1 MNKLLLVVALAT
13 LLSCTDSSKK
23 ETTNATQT
31 EEIEEVVL
39 AEGNRISALAQQAL
53 GGQLKQAIS
62 ERGVLEAVKF
72 CNVAAYPILDTLTT
86 GLDAEIKRASLR
98 PRNPQDAPTDTEGKI
113 LEQYQSQLSSS
124 QELQPVVE
132 VLDEQHILYA
142 KPIVMNNPLCLNC
155 HGTVG
160 TQVSDETNALLK
172 SLYPEDNATG
182 HQLGDLRGIWSITF
196 SREDLVAY
204 LNQQ

>member
-1 MNKLLLVVALAT
+1 MVALAA
-13 LLSCTDSSKK
+13 LLSCTDGKK
-23 ETTNATQT
+23 QETADTAQT
-31 EEIEEVVL
+31 KPIEEAAL

-62 ERGVLEAVKF
+62 KGGVPEAVKF

-98 PRNPQDAPTDTEGKI
+98 IRNPKDAPTNSEREI
-113 LEQYQSQLSSS
+113 LEQYQTQLDND

-132 VLDEQHILYA
+132 VFDNDQVLYA
-142 KPIVMNNPLCLNC
+142 RPIVMNNALCLNC

-196 SREDLVAY
+196 SQEDLVAY

>member
-1 MNKLLLVVALAT
+1 MNKLFLIVALAA
-13 LLSCTDSSKK
+13 LLSCTEGKK
-23 ETTNATQT
+23 QETADTAQT
-31 EEIEEVVL
+31 KQIEEAAL

-62 ERGVLEAVKF
+62 EGGVPEAVKF

-98 PRNPQDAPTDTEGKI
+98 IRNPKDAPTDSEREI
-113 LEQYQSQLSSS
+113 LEQYQTQLDNN

-132 VLDEQHILYA
+132 IFDNDQVLYA
-142 KPIVMNNPLCLNC
+142 RPIVMNNALCLNC

-172 SLYPEDNATG
+172 SLYPEDNAIG

-196 SREDLVAY
+196 SQEDLVAY

>member
-1 MNKLLLVVALAT
+1 MNKLFLIVALAA
-13 LLSCTDSSKK
+13 LLSCTEGKK
-23 ETTNATQT
+23 QETADTAQT
-31 EEIEEVVL
+31 KQIEEAAL

-62 ERGVLEAVKF
+62 KGGVPEAVKF

-98 PRNPQDAPTDTEGKI
+98 IRNPKDAPTDSEREI
-113 LEQYQSQLSSS
+113 LEQYQTQLDNN

-132 VLDEQHILYA
+132 IFDNDQVLYA
-142 KPIVMNNPLCLNC
+142 RPIVMNNALCLNC

-172 SLYPEDNATG
+172 SLYPEDNAIG

-196 SREDLVAY
+196 SQEDLVAY